1 MPNDHYAMVDIKLSY
16 HGSFTPTILVKFT
29 ANWILRLLRYYYVTF
44 FLHSF
49 MRGPTLSYPCFGQNP
64 GNRVN
69 GRCPCVRSL
78 QNKKKKKKISIRNGH
93 LMTWNFCV
101 CNLLPLTRLPSKFR
115 LCLLSRPFFFFFFW
129 DNGHSIFICLQSN
142 FKTTRR
148 WFLKVNEKKKKVRV
162 KCIRNFKILLSV

>member
-1 MPNDHYAMVDIKLSY
+1 MLLRGFVYLLHICVAITLMPNDHYAMVDIKLSY

-115 LCLLSRPFFFFFFW
+115 LCLLSRPFFFFFFETMVTAFSFVC
-129 DNGHSIFICLQSN
+129 NPI
-142 FKTTRR
+142 
-148 WFLKVNEKKKKVRV
+148 LKRHVDG
-162 KCIRNFKILLSV
+162 F